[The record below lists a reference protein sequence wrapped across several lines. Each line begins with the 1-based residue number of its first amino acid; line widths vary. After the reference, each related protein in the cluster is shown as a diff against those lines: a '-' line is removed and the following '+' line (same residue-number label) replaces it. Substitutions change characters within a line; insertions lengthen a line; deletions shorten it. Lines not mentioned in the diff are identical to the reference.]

1 MFFKNSKEWVA
12 RLLRKMFGLVL
23 GEELNSHLLGMYLRL
38 LINFTKYIQ
47 DTSYYYFM
55 LQHNLLQLISA
66 ILYNHLSQSTSI
78 LIYTLRLM
86 NNILVNDITL
96 TLQILREIMAA
107 KLVSIHQQLSHNPEV
122 Q

>member
-23 GEELNSHLLGMYLRL
+23 GEELNSH
-38 LINFTKYIQ
+38 
-47 DTSYYYFM
+47 TSYYYFM

>member
-1 MFFKNSKEWVA
+1 
-12 RLLRKMFGLVL
+12 
-23 GEELNSHLLGMYLRL
+23 MYLRL

>member
-86 NNILVNDITL
+86 NNILVNEITL